1 MRRRG
6 RAGMTMAECIAA
18 IGLLGLVLMASVAF
32 VNGAPTASA
41 RAEAARE
48 AQQAVVNLLEGVRGG
63 AVPMVSGA
71 VDPTPW
77 VTPRQAGRLTLRLD
91 VAPGGAPGLTEV
103 TAKARYQVR
112 GRGGER
118 SVTTLVWRA
127 R

>member
-6 RAGMTMAECIAA
+6 RAGMTLAEVVAA
-18 IGLLGLVLMASVAF
+18 MGLLGLVLMASVAF

-48 AQQAVVNLLEGVRGG
+48 AQQAAVNLLEAVRGG

-71 VDPTPW
+71 VDPAPW
-77 VTPRQAGRLTLRLD
+77 VTPRQAGRLSLRLD

-103 TAKARYQVR
+103 TARASYRVR
-112 GRGGER
+112 GRAGER
-118 SVTTLVWRA
+118 RVTTLIWRTP
-127 R
+127 